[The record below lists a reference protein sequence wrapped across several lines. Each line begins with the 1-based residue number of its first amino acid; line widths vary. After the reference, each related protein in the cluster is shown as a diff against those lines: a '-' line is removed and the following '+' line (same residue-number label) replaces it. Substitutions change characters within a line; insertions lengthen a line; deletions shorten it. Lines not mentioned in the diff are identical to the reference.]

1 MAFSIKRIIINI
13 VNSGENTKKPRL
25 ELFASLLKRFD
36 RDGEKQF
43 VRQYTGEDTWVAS
56 ASYFPF
62 VSAAVI
68 LLRKNNSEFV
78 SFHARQALVVL
89 VISLFAFVVVPSIAK
104 LIVGIAAYTI
114 LVFGAFRALQ
124 GRKWYLPV
132 VTEVANTIDL

>member
-1 MAFSIKRIIINI
+1 MSNNVSNNKTERRSFF
-13 VNSGENTKKPRL
+13 G
-25 ELFASLLKRFD
+25 LLKRFD
-36 RDGEKQF
+36 RDSEKQF

-89 VISLFAFVVVPSIAK
+89 VLSLFAFMVVPSIAK

-114 LVFGAFRALQ
+114 LVYGAFRALQ
-124 GRKWYLPV
+124 GRKWYLPI

>member
-1 MAFSIKRIIINI
+1 MSNNVSNNKTERRSFF
-13 VNSGENTKKPRL
+13 G
-25 ELFASLLKRFD
+25 LLKRFD
-36 RDGEKQF
+36 RDSEKQF

-62 VSAAVI
+62 VCAAVI

-89 VISLFAFVVVPSIAK
+89 VLSLFAFMVVPSIAK
-104 LIVGIAAYTI
+104 LIVGIAAYTT
-114 LVFGAFRALQ
+114 LVYGAFRALQ
-124 GRKWYLPV
+124 GRKWYLPI

>member
-1 MAFSIKRIIINI
+1 MSNNVSNNK
-13 VNSGENTKKPRL
+13 TKGGV
-25 ELFASLLKRFD
+25 FFSLLKRFD
-36 RDGEKQF
+36 RESEKQF
-43 VRQYTGEDTWVAS
+43 ARQYTGEDTWVAS

-89 VISLFAFVVVPSIAK
+89 VISLFAFMVVPSIAK

-114 LVFGAFRALQ
+114 LVYGAFRALQ
-124 GRKWYLPV
+124 GRKWYLPI

>member
-1 MAFSIKRIIINI
+1 MSNDENGKKTKSGSFSNLVKRW
-13 VNSGENTKKPRL
+13 
-25 ELFASLLKRFD
+25 D
-36 RDGEKQF
+36 RHNETQF

-62 VSAAVI
+62 VCAAVI

-89 VISLFAFVVVPSIAK
+89 VLSLFAFMVVPSIAK
-104 LIVGIAAYTI
+104 LIVGIAAYTT
-114 LVFGAFRALQ
+114 LVYGAFRALQ
-124 GRKWYLPV
+124 GRKWYLPI